1 MASVGER
8 ERGGGGAAGKGEW
21 LVSVLRS
28 LFLDERLQKPCEHPN
43 NMIIIIGLP
52 TTKPLASGEDKEEE
66 GEQERE
72 KKEEQ
77 GEGDKQSRAACVRIC
92 ISSMIVLG
100 INGNL

>member
-1 MASVGER
+1 M
-8 ERGGGGAAGKGEW
+8 RGRQGRRAAGKGEW
-21 LVSVLRS
+21 LVSVLLS

-52 TTKPLASGEDKEEE
+52 TTKPLASEEDKEEE
-66 GEQERE
+66 GEQERGRRRRE
-72 KKEEQ
+72 RETR
-77 GEGDKQSRAACVRIC
+77 QSRAACVRIC

>member
-1 MASVGER
+1 MRGRGEQQGEVVG
-8 ERGGGGAAGKGEW
+8 
-21 LVSVLRS
+21 LVSVLLS

-52 TTKPLASGEDKEEE
+52 TTKPLAREEDKEEE
-66 GEQERE
+66 AEQERKRGRRE
-72 KKEEQ
+72 TR
-77 GEGDKQSRAACVRIC
+77 QSRAACVRIC

>member
-1 MASVGER
+1 M
-8 ERGGGGAAGKGEW
+8 RGRQGRRAAGKGEW

-52 TTKPLASGEDKEEE
+52 TTKPLAREEDKEEE
-66 GEQERE
+66 GEQERKRGRRE
-72 KKEEQ
+72 RR
-77 GEGDKQSRAACVRIC
+77 QSRAACVRIC

>member
-1 MASVGER
+1 MRER
-8 ERGGGGAAGKGEW
+8 ERRGGAAGKGEW
-21 LVSVLRS
+21 LVSVLLS

-52 TTKPLASGEDKEEE
+52 TTKPLASEEDKEEE
-66 GEQERE
+66 GEQERKRGRRE
-72 KKEEQ
+72 RR
-77 GEGDKQSRAACVRIC
+77 QSRAACVRIC

>member
-1 MASVGER
+1 MG
-8 ERGGGGAAGKGEW
+8 
-21 LVSVLRS
+21 LVSVLLS

-52 TTKPLASGEDKEEE
+52 TTKPLASEEDKEEE
-66 GEQERE
+66 GEQERGRRRRE
-72 KKEEQ
+72 RETR
-77 GEGDKQSRAACVRIC
+77 QSRAACVRIC

>member
-1 MASVGER
+1 MASVAER

-52 TTKPLASGEDKEEE
+52 TTKPLASEEDKEEE
-66 GEQERE
+66 GEQERKRGRRE
-72 KKEEQ
+72 RR
-77 GEGDKQSRAACVRIC
+77 QSRAACVRIC

>member
-1 MASVGER
+1 M
-8 ERGGGGAAGKGEW
+8 
-21 LVSVLRS
+21 LLS

-52 TTKPLASGEDKEEE
+52 TTKPLASEEDKEEE
-66 GEQERE
+66 GEQERKRGRRGRRE
-72 KKEEQ
+72 RR
-77 GEGDKQSRAACVRIC
+77 QSRAACVRIC